1 MSRFFRDFSR
11 MSKVE
16 RFGTLYLAVI
26 ISIVALAILFFDP
39 VYNYINPPVDYTQG
53 FDSVLNRVESE
64 YDVYLDSV
72 ERAKNS
78 NSLRTVKDPPENLS
92 PFYFDP
98 NVLSRDS
105 LVLLG
110 FNKFVADNIDKYRKA
125 GGSFYSSSDL
135 KRIYNIDTL
144 LIDTLSSF
152 MVFPGKEKRDSVFRS
167 EPEKSFAENYVGS
180 DQKNTDQKKD
190 KRNLY
195 NRYVEIDL
203 NDADT
208 ADLLKVSGIGP
219 YYAANILKYR
229 ALLGGYVDVDQ
240 LREVYGISDS
250 LYQSV
255 ALRFYIKD
263 TFAPRKININE
274 VSTYELSKHPYIKR
288 HLAEMIVGHRY
299 DKGKYKKTED
309 LIELRLITS
318 VQHAKLK
325 PYLKVK

>member
-1 MSRFFRDFSR
+1 

-16 RFGTLYLAVI
+16 RFGTLYLAVV
-26 ISIVALAILFFDP
+26 ISVVALAILFFDP

-64 YDVYLDSV
+64 YDMYLDSV
-72 ERAKNS
+72 ESAKNS
-78 NSLRTVKDPPENLS
+78 NSLETVTDPPENFT

-105 LVLLG
+105 FVLLG
-110 FNKFVADNIDKYRKA
+110 FKGFVADNIDKYRKS
-125 GGSFYSSSDL
+125 GGSFYSISDL

-152 MVFPGKEKRDSVFRS
+152 MVFPGKKKRDSVFRS
-167 EPEKSFAENYVGS
+167 EPEKSYAENYDGS
-180 DQKNTDQKKD
+180 DQKNADQKKD
-190 KRNLY
+190 KVYANKK
-195 NRYVEIDL
+195 YVEIDL

-263 TFAPRKININE
+263 TFAPQKININE
-274 VSTYELSKHPYIKR
+274 VSTYKLSKHPYIKR
-288 HLAEMIVGHRY
+288 HLAEMIVGYRY

-325 PYLKVK
+325 PYLEVK